1 MGHAINDLVGLRHRM
16 PHAFHRAAMSADQ
29 PSAKG
34 RRQSG
39 ALSAGERIKA
49 LRRSR
54 GWTQDQLAQATGVSR
69 SAVAQWETGRAG
81 FGAKARLIAE
91 ALDVPMRQLQ
101 PGQHAEPPLRLR
113 DPMLIS
119 SDEIALIRMFRE
131 LDADDQACVIHVA
144 SKLATIIT
152 HRSDPR

>member
-1 MGHAINDLVGLRHRM
+1 MTND
-16 PHAFHRAAMSADQ
+16 
-29 PSAKG
+29 PSAKA
-34 RRQSG
+34 RRHST
-39 ALSAGERIKA
+39 AVSAGERVKS

-91 ALDVPMRQLQ
+91 ALDVPVRQLQ
-101 PGQHAEPPLRLR
+101 PGYHPEPPLRLR

-119 SDEIALIRMFRE
+119 NDEVALIRFFRE
-131 LDADDQACVIHVA
+131 LEPDDQACVIHVA
-144 SKLATIIT
+144 GKLASLVASASAMA
-152 HRSDPR
+152 RGGQNPA

>member
-1 MGHAINDLVGLRHRM
+1 MLQVGVTEE
-16 PHAFHRAAMSADQ
+16 ASAQ
-29 PSAKG
+29 KNGLHTVAV
-34 RRQSG
+34 
-39 ALSAGERIKA
+39 SAGERIKA

-91 ALDVPMRQLQ
+91 ALDVPVRQLQ
-101 PGQHAEPPLRLR
+101 PGHHPDPPMRLR
-113 DPMLIS
+113 DPTPVS
-119 SDEIALIRMFRE
+119 SEEVALLRHFRE

-144 SKLATIIT
+144 SKLATLVT
-152 HRSDPR
+152 RTGL